1 MRSLKREILPLAAP
15 AILLVLLLFIH
26 VAALRS
32 IAFAVTVATAF
43 FVWRKHPGPTVPLKI
58 PLAFWLALALLS
70 LLWARNVHYSINEIR
85 VEVVYDIAFFL
96 SFFALTRERLHWNL
110 LRGASIAGLAALA
123 ILSIG
128 FFARTR
134 DLNLNSVMGGVLSIS
149 THIVA
154 VFPLLVA
161 TLFEFR
167 NSRRVRVLGCLVVL
181 FVLTAGYLTF
191 NRNFIVAIDMV
202 VLTMVLATVWFRR
215 TDRRRTLTL
224 GLIAAIWISA
234 SGLFFVSV
242 VQQRAEDVK
251 TPVESALKS
260 DPRLGIWQFSVGL
273 IREQPFTGAGFGR
286 FAAVD
291 SYREKFPN
299 DAPNAHAHNPF
310 LNYAVQMGI
319 EGALMLA
326 FLLFAVGREFLK
338 LSKDPLPEVGLIGI
352 AGLGMVVGVLIKTQ
366 TDDLWGRQHGY
377 LFWALTGMMLGYAYR
392 LRSNPVVPERVPSP
406 GSGDASVLAGLRA
419 GDAR

>member
-1 MRSLKREILPLAAP
+1 MRSLNREILPLVAP
-15 AILLVLLLFIH
+15 AILLILLLFIH

-32 IAFAVTVATAF
+32 IAFAITVATAL

-58 PLAFWLALALLS
+58 PLFLWAALALLS
-70 LLWARNVHYSINEIR
+70 LLWARSVAYSVSEIR

-96 SFFALTRERLHWNL
+96 SFFALTRERLQWNVF
-110 LRGASIAGLAALA
+110 RGALLAGLATLA
-123 ILSIG
+123 IMAIG

-134 DLNLNSVMGGVLSIS
+134 DLNLNSILGGVMSIS

-167 NSRRVRVLGCLVVL
+167 GNTRARVIGGLVVI

-191 NRNFIVAIDMV
+191 NRNFIVAIDAV
-202 VLTMVLATVWFRR
+202 VLTMVLAAIWLRR
-215 TDRRRTLTL
+215 TDRKHTVTL
-224 GLIAAIWISA
+224 GLVAAIWIAA
-234 SGLFFVSV
+234 SGLFFMSV
-242 VQQRAEDVK
+242 VQQRADEVK
-251 TPVESALKS
+251 APVESALKS

-273 IREQPFTGAGFGR
+273 IHEQPFTGAGFGR

-299 DAPNAHAHNPF
+299 DAANAHAHNPF

-319 EGALMLA
+319 EGALLLA
-326 FLLFAVGREFLK
+326 FLMFTVAREFSK
-338 LSKDPLPEVGLIGI
+338 LAKDLLPEVGLIGI
-352 AGLGMVVGVLIKTQ
+352 AGLGMVVGVLVKTQ

-377 LFWALTGMMLGYAYR
+377 LFWALTGMMLGYAHR
-392 LRSNPVVPERVPSP
+392 LRSKPIPADR
-406 GSGDASVLAGLRA
+406 
-419 GDAR
+419 